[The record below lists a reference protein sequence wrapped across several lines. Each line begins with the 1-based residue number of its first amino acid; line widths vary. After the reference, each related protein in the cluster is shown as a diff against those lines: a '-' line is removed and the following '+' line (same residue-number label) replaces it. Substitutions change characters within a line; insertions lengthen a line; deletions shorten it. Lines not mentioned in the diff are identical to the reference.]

1 MGKHFNL
8 GPSAAHKWLT
18 CTQAPH
24 MEAGYTERRSSVYAD
39 EGTDVHDLVAEC
51 LEANKDMK
59 DVTDTL
65 DWIDAGQQYLDL
77 VRSYGGLKF
86 VEVRLHFDHLIP
98 GGFGTADCVVLRD
111 DEMVVIDYKHGK
123 GVEVHVEGNP
133 QFLIYASAAYKE
145 YGAFYEINR
154 VKTVVVQPRIG
165 NIDEADVPL
174 EELAEFEDKVRAAYH
189 EYQTD
194 PQFRPSTEACRWC
207 LHSGNCEAQ
216 DRWVAEQVSEHFL
229 PGVSEE
235 ISPEPI
241 EEVRRKSPEA
251 MARAIEAIKGV
262 KQWVTAVEAAALDRL
277 MAGEEVPGYKA
288 VEGRSTRKWTDE
300 DAVLK
305 ALGNVR
311 IKGQRLK
318 KDEIYS
324 MSLRSPAQI
333 EKVIGKQ
340 HKILTSLV
348 MTGEGKPTLA
358 PASDKRPAISIAA
371 HFNTQDD

>member
-8 GPSAAHKWLT
+8 GPSAAHKWMT

-24 MEAGYTERRSSVYAD
+24 MEAGYESKSSEYAA
-39 EGTDVHDLVAEC
+39 EGSEVHDLVAEC
-51 LEANKDMK
+51 LEAKKDMK
-59 DVTDTL
+59 DVTDNL
-65 DWIDAGQQYLDL
+65 DWIEAGQQYLDL
-77 VRSYGGLKF
+77 VRSYGGLRF

-111 DEMVVIDYKHGK
+111 DELIVVDYKHGK
-123 GVEVHVEGNP
+123 GVEVHVAGNP
-133 QFLIYASAAYKE
+133 QFLIYASAALAE

-154 VKTVVVQPRIG
+154 LKTVVVQPRIG
-165 NIDEADVPL
+165 NIDEADVSL
-174 EELAEFEDKVRAAYH
+174 KELAEFEDKVRKAYH
-189 EYQTD
+189 EYLND

-229 PGVSEE
+229 PGVNEE
-235 ISPEPI
+235 ITPDPI
-241 EEVRRKSPEA
+241 EDVRRKSPEA
-251 MARAIEAIKGV
+251 MARAVEAIKGV
-262 KQWVTAVEAAALDRL
+262 KQWITAVEAAALDRL

-288 VEGRSTRKWTDE
+288 VEGRATRKWVDE

-311 IKGQRLK
+311 IKGKRLK
-318 KDEIYS
+318 QENIFTRK
-324 MSLRSPAQI
+324 LCSPAQI

-340 HKILTSLV
+340 HKILKAHVT
-348 MTGEGKPTLA
+348 TGDGKPTLA

-371 HFNTQDD
+371 HFNQNDE